1 MLQDIQLHFKSIA
14 EGLPFS
20 MGASAVTYIFTSS
33 LGIHLQMFTI
43 FAVIVCLDILTRWL
57 ACSHKLWV
65 SLYPQTPS
73 TLYDCFR
80 LLWQSRRLRFF
91 DSSRMRSGFK
101 SKMITY
107 LILVIASGFSDAI
120 INAYGGRGYMLT
132 LVVYIL
138 TATEFISCL
147 ENLEE
152 AGVGSVAS
160 DLKKIIKGRKDKI
173 T

>member
-1 MLQDIQLHFKSIA
+1 MDIQLHLKNIA
-14 EGLPFS
+14 ENLPFS
-20 MGASAVTYIFTSS
+20 MGASVITYIFTSS
-33 LGIHLQMFTI
+33 LGIHLEMFLI
-43 FAVIVCLDILTRWL
+43 FAVLVCLDILTRWL
-57 ACSHKLWV
+57 ACSHELWK
-65 SLYPQTPS
+65 SLYPQSSS

-80 LLWQSRRLRFF
+80 LLLQSRRLRFF
-91 DSSRMRSGFK
+91 DSSRMRNGFK

-107 LILVIASGFSDAI
+107 LILMLTSGLADWM
-120 INAYGGRGYMLT
+120 INVYGGKGYMLT
-132 LVVYIL
+132 LVIYIL

-160 DLKKIIKGRKDKI
+160 DLKKIIKGRKDRI

>member
-1 MLQDIQLHFKSIA
+1 MDLKVHLESIA
-14 EGLPFS
+14 ESLPVS
-20 MGASAVTYIFTSS
+20 MGVSAITYVFTSS
-33 LGIHLQMFTI
+33 LGIHLEMFFI
-43 FAVIVCLDILTRWL
+43 FALLVCLDILTRWL
-57 ACSHKLWV
+57 ACSHKLWL
-65 SLYPQTPS
+65 SLYPQSPS
-73 TLYDCFR
+73 SLYDCFR

-91 DSSRMRSGFK
+91 DSGRMRSGFK
-101 SKMITY
+101 GKMITY
-107 LILVIASGFSDAI
+107 FILMLASGASDHMI
-120 INAYGGRGYMLT
+120 GTYGGKGYMLT

>member
-1 MLQDIQLHFKSIA
+1 MVDLQLHLKNIA
-14 EGLPFS
+14 ENLPFS
-20 MGASAVTYIFTSS
+20 IGASAITYIFTSS
-33 LGIHLQMFTI
+33 LGIHLEMFLV
-43 FAVIVCLDILTRWL
+43 FAIIVCLDILTRWL
-57 ACSHKLWV
+57 ACSHKLWR

-80 LLWQSRRLRFF
+80 LLWQSRELRFF
-91 DSSRMRSGFK
+91 DSGRMRSGFK

-107 LILVIASGFSDAI
+107 LLLVCASGFSDWI
-120 INAYGGRGYMLT
+120 ISTYGGKGYMLT
-132 LVVYIL
+132 LVIYIL

>member
-1 MLQDIQLHFKSIA
+1 MDIKMHLESIA
-14 EGLPFS
+14 DCLPMSIATSVATYLFS
-20 MGASAVTYIFTSS
+20 SS
-33 LGIHLQMFTI
+33 LGIHLEMYLI
-43 FAVIVCLDILTRWL
+43 FAVIVCLDVLTRWL
-57 ACSHKLWV
+57 ACSHQLWKL
-65 SLYPQTPS
+65 LYPQSPS

-80 LLWQSRRLRFF
+80 LLLQSRRLRFF
-91 DSSRMRSGFK
+91 DSNRMRNGFK

-107 LILVIASGFSDAI
+107 FILMLASGLADWMIS
-120 INAYGGRGYMLT
+120 AYGGKGYMLT

>member
-1 MLQDIQLHFKSIA
+1 MVDFKVHLETISDS
-14 EGLPFS
+14 LPLS
-20 MGASAVTYIFTSS
+20 MGASAITYVFTSS
-33 LGIHLQMFTI
+33 LGIHLEMYLI

-57 ACSHKLWV
+57 ACSHRLWE
-65 SLYPQTPS
+65 SLYPQSSS

-80 LLWQSRRLRFF
+80 LLLQSRRLRFF
-91 DSSRMRSGFK
+91 DSNRMRNGFK

-107 LILVIASGFSDAI
+107 FILMLASGLADWML
-120 INAYGGRGYMLT
+120 NVYGGKGYMLT
-132 LVVYIL
+132 LVIYIL